1 LRILRIG
8 VMGNGDLSKIGHH
21 FRKQIDFIKNVNNK
35 KCAPTLIFFNEK
47 NPERFG

>member
-1 LRILRIG
+1 
-8 VMGNGDLSKIGHH
+8 MGNGDLSKIGHH

-47 NPERFG
+47 KTREIWMIFDTEK